1 RLRHPAEEGKGRDMP
16 VQESPR
22 RLRRIGLGKRRVG
35 MGQIKAEHVQRRAHA
50 ADHPDALAEINLGM
64 VGWMSQRYEAR
75 FSRTQSFTVS
85 PPAYPYSAR
94 NRSKIRLAVCRCFGG
109 ALRS

>member
-1 RLRHPAEEGKGRDMP
+1 
-16 VQESPR
+16 
-22 RLRRIGLGKRRVG
+22 

-109 ALRS
+109 ALRSDAGMASISGISDPGFGFSGGLLR